1 MNSQDPLEQ
10 LRDIHL
16 PETAGWWPLAWGW
29 WLAIAV
35 ALVLG
40 ALLLHGWLKRRRQ
53 RRYRY
58 DALQALDQAYA
69 QYRIQEDTASYLQQV
84 SELLRR
90 AVLSGTSP
98 AQGATLA
105 ALSGEQWLAFLDR
118 TLPGGSNDFQKGP
131 GRALLAGPYQPNP
144 EADIERLQTLARQ
157 WLLEHRIEGAAR
169 DA

>member
-16 PETAGWWPLAWGW
+16 PEEAGWWPLAWGW
-29 WLAIAV
+29 WLALAV
-35 ALVLG
+35 VLLLG
-40 ALLLHGWLKRRRQ
+40 ALLLHQWRKRRRQ

-58 DALQALDQAYA
+58 DALQAVEQAYA
-69 QYRIQEDTASYLQQV
+69 QYQTEGDTAAYLQRV

-90 AVLSGTSP
+90 AVLSGVSP

-105 ALSGEQWLAFLDR
+105 ALSGEQWLAFLDES
-118 TLPGGSNDFQKGP
+118 LPDGDKGFQQGP

-144 EADIERLQTLARQ
+144 EADVKGLHALSRR
-157 WLLEHRIEGAAR
+157 WLLEHRTEGGAG